1 MKSLNEKS
9 YETELNAIK
18 KLLPELDEIIHKIRA
33 DNQFKIEYKAKNDLV
48 TSADFASEAFIVNRL
63 SELFP
68 DDIIWAEE
76 NHDHLE
82 ELDQRIWIIDPIDGT
97 TNFSHSFA
105 PYCVSIALWDRTEL
119 VLGLVYELAHKQCFY
134 ATKGQGAYLDGTAL
148 SVSPCT
154 QPEDSLIATGF
165 PSTEFSRVHSFLTL
179 LKVLFQETHGV
190 RRAGAA
196 SYDLCAV
203 AAGWV
208 EGFFEEGLKAWDVA
222 AGGFIVQEAGGY
234 ICDWEGGDQ
243 WLTGKQIIA
252 GNKPIKKYLLERIK
266 GIYPGF
272 GST

>member
-1 MKSLNEKS
+1 MCFHRS
-9 YETELNAIK
+9 
-18 KLLPELDEIIHKIRA
+18 
-33 DNQFKIEYKAKNDLV
+33 
-48 TSADFASEAFIVNRL
+48 
-63 SELFP
+63 
-68 DDIIWAEE
+68 
-76 NHDHLE
+76 
-82 ELDQRIWIIDPIDGT
+82 
-97 TNFSHSFA
+97 
-105 PYCVSIALWDRTEL
+105 WDRTEL

-134 ATKGQGAYLDGTAL
+134 ATKDKGLIWMALYFL
-148 SVSPCT
+148 SVLVRPK
-154 QPEDSLIATGF
+154 DSLIATGF
-165 PSTEFSRVHSFLTL
+165 SYTEFSRVHSFLTL

-222 AGGFIVQEAGGY
+222 AGGFIVQESGGY

-252 GNKPIKKYLLERIK
+252 GNKAIKIFLKRIQ

>member
-1 MKSLNEKS
+1 MEKVNQSYISEELIKIFKSSKKFFNNLESLDLKVS
-9 YETELNAIK
+9 Y
-18 KLLPELDEIIHKIRA
+18 
-33 DNQFKIEYKAKNDLV
+33 KNDDSPLTILDTEV
-48 TSADFASEAFIVNRL
+48 DNFIRKELKKISKDFSFISEETSQEQTNSKYT
-63 SELFP
+63 
-68 DDIIWAEE
+68 
-76 NHDHLE
+76 
-82 ELDQRIWIIDPIDGT
+82 WIIDPIDGT
-97 TNFSHSFA
+97 TNFLHSFA

-134 ATKGQGAYLDGTAL
+134 ATKGQGAYLDGTVL
-148 SVSPCT
+148 SVSSCT

-165 PSTEFSRVHSFLTL
+165 PYTEFSRVHSFLTL

-234 ICDWEGGDQ
+234 ICDWEGGNQ

-252 GNKPIKKYLLERIK
+252 GNKPIKKYLLERIQ